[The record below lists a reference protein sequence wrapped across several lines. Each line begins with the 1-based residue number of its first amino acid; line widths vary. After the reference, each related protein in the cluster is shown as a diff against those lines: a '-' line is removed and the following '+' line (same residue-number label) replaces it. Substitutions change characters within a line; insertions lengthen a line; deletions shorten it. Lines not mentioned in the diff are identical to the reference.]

1 MRRCV
6 FYKLPGLTGYEQ
18 AWKYQKLL
26 SEHIHKCR
34 KTIPHHDALLFV
46 EHPRILTLGRGSTTD
61 NLKFEWSVDSQITRK
76 EEGGISPP
84 EVVRI
89 ERGGEV
95 TYHGPGQLVAYPIF
109 DLYNHKK
116 DLHWYTT
123 SLEETVIALLGHNY
137 SINAGRNDI
146 NTGVWVDQNK
156 IAAVGVTA
164 SRWIT
169 MHGMALNLTTDM
181 RDFEFIVPCGITE
194 PGTGVVNLKQVL
206 QNSDRESDEEEQEG
220 GHMSVVA
227 DQWIA
232 QFQQVFGFRE
242 MEAGSKAD
250 LDKLLREYP
259 QIANLTLPQNL

>member
-1 MRRCV
+1 M

-26 SEHIHKCR
+26 SEHINKCR
-34 KTIPHHDALLFV
+34 KSVPYHDALLLV
-46 EHPRILTLGRGSTTD
+46 EHPRILTLGRGATTD
-61 NLKFEWSVDSQITRK
+61 NLKFEWSVDSQIK
-76 EEGGISPP
+76 SKKAALAPP
-84 EVVRI
+84 DVVRI

-123 SLEETVIALLGHNY
+123 RLEETVIELLRHNY
-137 SINAGRNDI
+137 GVSAGRNDI
-146 NTGVWVDQNK
+146 NTGVWVEQNK

-169 MHGMALNLTTDM
+169 MHGMALNVTTNM
-181 RDFEFIVPCGITE
+181 QDFDFIVPCGITE

-206 QNSDRESDEEEQEG
+206 QGGDKGSDNKE
-220 GHMSVVA
+220 GHMNVVA

-232 QFQQVFGFRE
+232 QFRQVFGFNE

-250 LDKLLREYP
+250 LDTLLQDYP
-259 QIANLTLPQNL
+259 HISALALPQNL

>member
-1 MRRCV
+1 MY
-6 FYKLPGLTGYEQ
+6 YKLPGLTGYEQ

-34 KTIPHHDALLFV
+34 KTVPYHDALLLV
-46 EHPRILTLGRGSTTD
+46 EHPRILTLGRGATTD

-76 EEGGISPP
+76 GVGLTPP
-84 EVVRI
+84 DVVRI

-116 DLHWYTT
+116 DLHWYTM
-123 SLEETVIALLGHNY
+123 SLEETVIELLRRNY
-137 SINAGRNDI
+137 GINAGRNDV
-146 NTGVWVDQNK
+146 NTGVWVEQNK

-169 MHGMALNLTTDM
+169 MHGLALNVTTNM
-181 RDFEFIVPCGITE
+181 QDFDFIVPCGITE
-194 PGTGVVNLKQVL
+194 PDTGVVNLKQVL
-206 QNSDRESDEEEQEG
+206 QDSDKKGSDIKE

-227 DQWIA
+227 DQWIT
-232 QFQQVFGFRE
+232 QFRQVFGFND

-250 LDKLLREYP
+250 LDTLLKDYP
-259 QIANLTLPQNL
+259 QIAALTLPPNLKRF